1 MIIDISYEI
10 GEPQTT
16 SYKRITEPIFGSIA
30 FVEEKYYPVITYEKH
45 LRIVSRENREKKDNE
60 TPIHIWSVHIKNSD
74 ESDKLGKYVLLMAAA
89 AIPYIGENTE
99 SEREIKIKEQDDIVV
114 FVKEGLKDD

>member
-16 SYKRITEPIFGSIA
+16 IYKRITEPIFGSIA

-74 ESDKLGKYVLLMAAA
+74 ESDNLGKYVLLMAAA

>member
-1 MIIDISYEI
+1 
-10 GEPQTT
+10 
-16 SYKRITEPIFGSIA
+16 
-30 FVEEKYYPVITYEKH
+30 
-45 LRIVSRENREKKDNE
+45 
-60 TPIHIWSVHIKNSD
+60 
-74 ESDKLGKYVLLMAAA
+74 MAAA